1 MQSKRQKKLA
11 YYVFLQKHDYQQ
23 KNENY
28 ICEITKFGGIFIVN
42 SFKLITI
49 THKTANINHIGKYI
63 PSVNSN
69 PEKLAA
75 TLHHIKKV
83 LRIDEILYLAT
94 CNRLMFF
101 VHTNENMD
109 RVMLLRF
116 FELLHAESNVPIH
129 CLGGLLEVVK
139 VYEGEKSV
147 QHLFEVTSSLDS
159 LVVGERE
166 IIRQIKDAYEFCRLQ
181 KLTGDNIRLVLEKA
195 IPLAKYIYT
204 HTKIGENSVSI
215 VSLSMQKLLKLN
227 PSKESRILIIGAGQ
241 TNNLV
246 AKFLTKHSFKNF
258 VIFNRSIENAKLFAN
273 KLKGNGYRLSEL
285 ADYTGGFDIMITCTG
300 ASHPLIT
307 ETLYEQLLNGE
318 AAPKIIIDL
327 AVPNDV
333 ERGVVNHFPVYY
345 IEVERLRCLA
355 AENLKLRQQEVSR
368 ALAIIEEHLDEF
380 KVTLRTRRIER
391 AMAVI
396 PEEVKQVKERALNG
410 VFQKEIAELD
420 QNAQDT
426 LERVLA
432 YMEKKY
438 IGIPMRVARNVLET
452 ELFTN

>member
-1 MQSKRQKKLA
+1 M
-11 YYVFLQKHDYQQ
+11 
-23 KNENY
+23 
-28 ICEITKFGGIFIVN
+28 N

-63 PSVNSN
+63 PSVNAN

-75 TLHHIKKV
+75 RLHHIKKV
-83 LRIDEILYLAT
+83 LLIDEIFYLAT

-101 VHTNENMD
+101 IHTNE
-109 RVMLLRF
+109 MLNKALLVRF
-116 FELLHAESNVPIH
+116 FELLHIDSNISIDN
-129 CLGGLLEVVK
+129 LDGLLQVVK
-139 VYEGEKSV
+139 VYEGEESV
-147 QHLFEVTSSLDS
+147 QHLFEVTASLDS

-166 IIRQIKDAYEFCRLQ
+166 IIRQIKDAYAFCRLQ
-181 KLTGDNIRLVLEKA
+181 KLTGDNIRMVLEKA

-204 HTKIGENSVSI
+204 HTKIGKNSVSI

-227 PSKESRILIIGAGQ
+227 PSKDSRILIVGAGQ

-246 AKFLTKHSFKNF
+246 AKFLLKHNF
-258 VIFNRSIENAKLFAN
+258 QNFAIFNRSIENAKLLAA
-273 KLKGNGYRLSEL
+273 KLKGKAYRLSEL
-285 ADYTGGFDIMITCTG
+285 PDYTEGFDIMITCTG

-307 ETLYEQLLNGE
+307 ETLYEQLLNEE

-333 ERGVVNHFPVYY
+333 ERGVVNHYPVYY
-345 IEVERLRCLA
+345 IEVERLRSLA
-355 AENLKLRQQEVSR
+355 AENLNLRKQEVGR

-380 KVTLRTRRIER
+380 KMDLRTRRIER

-420 QNAQDT
+420 QNAQET

-438 IGIPMRVARNVLET
+438 IGIPMRVARNVLHT
-452 ELFTN
+452 ELTN

>member
-1 MQSKRQKKLA
+1 M
-11 YYVFLQKHDYQQ
+11 
-23 KNENY
+23 
-28 ICEITKFGGIFIVN
+28 N

-63 PSVNSN
+63 PSVNANS
-69 PEKLAA
+69 ERLAA
-75 TLHHIKKV
+75 TLHHIKAV
-83 LRIDEILYLAT
+83 LHIDEIFYLAT

-101 VHTNENMD
+101 LHTNEELN
-109 RVMLLRF
+109 RAMLLRF
-116 FELLHAESNVPIH
+116 FELLHAESSIPIP
-129 CLGGLLEVVK
+129 CLNDLLKVIK
-139 VYEGEKSV
+139 VYEGEQSV
-147 QHLFEVTSSLDS
+147 QHLFEVTASLDS

-166 IIRQIKDAYEFCRLQ
+166 IIRQIKSAYKFCRGQ

-227 PSKESRILIIGAGQ
+227 PDKDSRILIVGAGQ

-246 AKFLTKHSFKNF
+246 AKFLLKHSFKKF
-258 VIFNRSIENAKLFAN
+258 AIFNRSIENAELLAK
-273 KLKGNGYRLSEL
+273 KLKGTAYRLSEL
-285 ADYTGGFDIMITCTG
+285 PDYTDGFDIMITCTG

-345 IEVERLRCLA
+345 IEVERLRSLA
-355 AENLKLRQQEVSR
+355 AENLKLRQQEVGR
-368 ALAIIEEHLDEF
+368 ALSIIEEHLDEF
-380 KVTLRTRRIER
+380 KMTLRTRRIER
-391 AMAVI
+391 AMSVI
-396 PEEVKQVKERALNG
+396 PQEVKQVKERALNG

-420 QNAQDT
+420 QNAQET
-426 LERVLA
+426 LERVLT

-438 IGIPMRVARNVLET
+438 IGIPMRVARNVLHT
-452 ELFTN
+452 ELTN